1 MKIAKIRIGCNG
13 CLTGGIEDALF
24 GTLWQRSLLVQP

>member
-1 MKIAKIRIGCNG
+1 MKIAKVRVGCNG

-24 GTLWQRSLLVQP
+24 VTYDEEVF